1 MYFKDGPL
9 IDIKK
14 NVKGNIFLNT
24 STFHNNSA
32 FPLLNIDGSCKIIIE
47 NTSFAFHTMTCFI
60 LSNIQNIQIY
70 DTKIYGCQSQ
80 TGVSGVLI
88 QSSWKDLNIN
98 YSVEIID

>member
-1 MYFKDGPL
+1 M
-9 IDIKK
+9 
-14 NVKGNIFLNT
+14 KGNIFLNT
-24 STFHNNSA
+24 STFNNNRA